1 MGTECPWSTG
11 QEATDSVQK
20 YGGILS
26 LSRQSDSEVG
36 SLETDASSSGMKGSW
51 AEIVVRMEVSTRGT
65 LDGVS
70 VSGAGQSSPTLITRK
85 L

>member
-1 MGTECPWSTG
+1 MGTECPGSTG

-26 LSRQSDSEVG
+26 LSRQGDSEVG
-36 SLETDASSSGMKGSW
+36 PLETDASLSGRKGPW
-51 AEIVVRMEVSTRGT
+51 AEIVVMMEVSTRGT